1 MRCPAG
7 WRTYCDLEGR
17 WKGMTA
23 LGLVAFVLVLGTDV
37 LLLRWK
43 GMEKRYDEDR
53 DHVAWKICLGT
64 GALVPVAGA
73 WLVGMLG
80 DELFGQAAEELDLIG
95 GIMAT
100 GVVILAAY
108 ALLALAYVT
117 AHACLL
123 AYGAWCRAHR
133 LRTGYA
139 YQGLVLLSLA
149 WHGATVLGTLH
160 AVLAN
165 MRPGT

>member
-1 MRCPAG
+1 
-7 WRTYCDLEGR
+7 
-17 WKGMTA
+17 MTA
-23 LGLVAFVLVLGTDV
+23 SGIVAFALVFGTDV
-37 LLLRWK
+37 LLLYWK
-43 GMEKRYDEDR
+43 GMEKRYNEDR

-64 GALVPVAGA
+64 GVLMPVLGA

-80 DELFGQAAEELDLIG
+80 DELFGRVAEQLDFIG
-95 GIMAT
+95 GVMAT
-100 GVVILAAY
+100 GVVILAAC
-108 ALLALAYVT
+108 ALLVLAYVT
-117 AHACLL
+117 THACLL

-149 WHGATVLGTLH
+149 WHGAMVLGTLH

-165 MRPGT
+165 MRLGA